1 MEFRHLEVFM
11 AVWQTGS
18 ITQAAKTINL
28 TQPTVSAHLKALEER
43 VGVRL
48 FDRAGRV
55 VTPTAA
61 GRRFYGYCKQIL
73 RLRSEL
79 ERDISQ
85 LLDPNSGTIEIGGS
99 NIPGQYILPRLI
111 GKFKGL
117 YPDVQVSLKIGDTAN
132 IVSLVHAGTIELG
145 IVGALIEKKG
155 LIFEPVFNDR
165 LAFVFPSNDPGLRGL
180 EFIDVGSLSEQKLI
194 LREKGSGTRLA
205 TEIALQNAGLGIRGL
220 KVVAEMGSTEAIRQ
234 AVKAGVGCA
243 ILSLRAV
250 EDDLKSGS
258 IKSIPVR
265 GLSTKR
271 LFYLVWHGKRSL
283 SLASLRFKD
292 FLIENREL

>member
-1 MEFRHLEVFM
+1 M

-18 ITQAAKTINL
+18 ITQAARSINL

-48 FDRAGRV
+48 FDRTGRV

-85 LLDPNSGTIEIGGS
+85 LLDSSSGTLEIGGS
-99 NIPGQYILPRLI
+99 NIPGQYILPGLI
-111 GKFKGL
+111 GKFKRI
-117 YPDVQVSLKIGDTAN
+117 YPDVQVSLKIGDTAS
-132 IVSLVHAGTIELG
+132 IVSLVQAGTIELG
-145 IVGALIEKKG
+145 VVGGLIEKKG
-155 LIFEPVFNDR
+155 LIFEPCFNDR
-165 LAFVFPSNDPGLRGL
+165 LAFVFPSDYTELQAL
-180 EFIDVGSLSEQKLI
+180 DSICVKDLSSQNLI

-205 TEIALQNAGLGIRGL
+205 AEIALQNAGFDIRRL
-220 KVVAEMGSTEAIRQ
+220 NVVAEMGSTEAIMQ

-250 EDDLKSGS
+250 QDELRAGAM
-258 IKSIPVR
+258 KSIPIT
-265 GLSTKR
+265 GFSTKR
-271 LFYLVWHGKRSL
+271 LFYIVWHGKRSL
-283 SLASLRFKD
+283 SPLSLRFKD
-292 FLIENREL
+292 FLLSHKES